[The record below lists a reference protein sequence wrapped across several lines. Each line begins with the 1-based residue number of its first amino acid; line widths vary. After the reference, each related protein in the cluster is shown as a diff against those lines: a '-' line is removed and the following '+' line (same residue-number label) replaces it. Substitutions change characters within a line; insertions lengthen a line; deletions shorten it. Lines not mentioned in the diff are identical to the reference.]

1 MAFTRKMIKD
11 AAKECGIE
19 SELPKEFIDA
29 LMESHVEA
37 RNAYAETQ
45 VEAAKK
51 SSESVDV
58 KESEEY
64 KTLEKELN
72 DYKSA
77 QEGKETQAAKEA
89 AARAFFESR
98 SIKEG
103 NLKIAM
109 RSSAAEIAAL
119 ELDKDGKLKNEK
131 VLDDLVKGD
140 LAGLVQTQTV
150 TGVPTPTPP
159 AGGGKGVTRESIM
172 AIKDRAE
179 RRKAIAENMDL
190 FGGQK
195 AE

>member
-19 SELPKEFIDA
+19 SELPREFIDA

-37 RNAYAETQ
+37 RDAYAETQ

-64 KTLEKELN
+64 KALEKAFN
-72 DYKSA
+72 DYKSE

-89 AARAFFESR
+89 AVREYYKSC
-98 SIKEG
+98 SISEA

-109 RSSAAEIAAL
+109 RSSTTEIAAA
-119 ELDKDGKLKNEK
+119 ELDKDGKLKNTKPFEM
-131 VLDDLVKGD
+131 LVKGD
-140 LAGLVQTQTV
+140 LAGLVSTTE
-150 TGVPTPTPP
+150 TRGAPTATPP
-159 AGGGKGVTRESIM
+159 AGNGGSAMTKSEIM
-172 AIKDRAE
+172 KIKDTTQRQSELAKLIQSQ
-179 RRKAIAENMDL
+179 RGD
-190 FGGQK
+190 
-195 AE
+195 